1 MKKFDAKKLFYNNRF
16 VAVFSLILAII
27 FWLVIN
33 LAVNPT
39 DERVFTNIPVKIDTS
54 GTAASA
60 VNLEV
65 ITQSIQT
72 VNVTVKGERFAL
84 YRLTDSDI
92 EAYASTINV
101 NARGVYNLPI
111 SARLANDTDNTTL
124 SFSVSVATTTVRF
137 DQKETRSFLVQPHIE
152 NISAAEGLYLG
163 ELSVIDNSSITIYG
177 PVTELNTIEEVRAVY
192 APETPEVLN
201 ETIYPSA
208 QIKLYDDTGA
218 EIITDLLEIRPSN
231 TCYITIPVMMN
242 KTVDLMVR
250 YADAPSTQFSLP
262 ATLSRNNIEI
272 TGQANVVKDINS
284 LNLVSISTKEIS
296 VSNNTFERN
305 VNINRMGVSVTD
317 RSSEPIKVTFNMDGY
332 SEKNL
337 SVPIAGHHVV
347 TGLDSGFNYELL
359 STNSVTMVGPT
370 AVIEAMNEGD
380 LYYEIDLSDITAPG
394 TYEKNVT
401 IKMLNNTSVWAYG
414 NHRCTINITQVAS

>member
-1 MKKFDAKKLFYNNRF
+1 M
-16 VAVFSLILAII
+16 
-27 FWLVIN
+27 
-33 LAVNPT
+33 
-39 DERVFTNIPVKIDTS
+39 
-54 GTAASA
+54 
-60 VNLEV
+60 
-65 ITQSIQT
+65 
-72 VNVTVKGERFAL
+72 
-84 YRLTDSDI
+84 
-92 EAYASTINV
+92 
-101 NARGVYNLPI
+101 
-111 SARLANDTDNTTL
+111 
-124 SFSVSVATTTVRF
+124 
-137 DQKETRSFLVQPHIE
+137 
-152 NISAAEGLYLG
+152 
-163 ELSVIDNSSITIYG
+163 
-177 PVTELNTIEEVRAVY
+177 
-192 APETPEVLN
+192 LN